1 MLEDQGVLSPVC
13 PSALCSVQCHIPCPL
28 VTVAHH
34 RSPRL
39 EPVNLLHKGTMGCF
53 LFHHLII
60 FFLDDGTHQLAPCQE
75 KTQTVAGGVTA
86 TEVSAQSPGGKRQRE
101 PLCGQMLSVGGPLGG
116 NRRSAIHPLQS
127 TEGYNSCS
135 VGSWG
140 RRICL
145 NKTTGLSEWERH
157 SQRLWAPSK
166 DIQIDN
172 HLVSGQSTDKI

>member
-1 MLEDQGVLSPVC
+1 MGLIS
-13 PSALCSVQCHIPCPL
+13 
-28 VTVAHH
+28 
-34 RSPRL
+34 
-39 EPVNLLHKGTMGCF
+39 LLHVRKKHRQK
-53 LFHHLII
+53 LVES
-60 FFLDDGTHQLAPCQE
+60 A
-75 KTQTVAGGVTA
+75 A

-145 NKTTGLSEWERH
+145 NKTTGLSEWEH
-157 SQRLWAPSK
+157 SSQRLWAPSK

-172 HLVSGQSTDKI
+172 HLVSGQSTDKIETETVRYANQSMHLTTSGTLVTASLLKALPWKS